1 MNIGDLPLTRADIS
15 ILKSKGY
22 NALYPPQEEAINK
35 GLLADNNLLLA
46 IPTASGKTL
55 IAILAIMKVIQ
66 EGKKAVYLVPL
77 RALADEKYKEFLELG
92 FNVGISTGDYDHLD
106 YTLKKYSVLILTIER
121 CDSLLRNDIDFFNNF
136 SMIVYD
142 EIHLIDSPNRGATLE
157 IVISKL
163 SNKRIIALSAT
174 ISNAGEIAKWLN
186 AELVRSEWRPVPLK
200 KGVLLN
206 DIIFF
211 ENEEKYVESNEDPV
225 YQLALDSLK
234 DEGQVLIFVNSR
246 RIAESTAD
254 KLSKKFPLINTTGNF
269 SETASGK
276 KLDKLFRH
284 GVGFHHAG
292 LLSEDRKR
300 VEEYFIKNNLKIIV
314 ATPTLAAGVNLPA
327 RRVIIKDYRRY
338 DSNFGSV
345 KIPIIEI
352 AQMMGRA
359 GRPKYDSSGEAI
371 LIARSHDE
379 KEFLF
384 KNYIESEPLPISSKL
399 AIEGGLRSHILSLIA
414 SNFVTDKESL
424 HEFFDR
430 TFYSFKEDP
439 ELIIPVIEKTLDFLI
454 ENNFL
459 EKDFSPTSLGSIVS
473 KLYIDPKSAIIMRD
487 GVLKDK
493 FSDIGILHLLCTTPD
508 MPVLYLKKKEFE
520 IFQDILSEFWGKI
533 ITEIPDYSYEEAE
546 FEFFISQFKTAMILY
561 DWINEEKEDIIIQK
575 YGIGEGDLQRLRE
588 NMDWLLYSF
597 EKISHLF
604 RRNIPQIR
612 SLRTRVR
619 YGVKEELLDLI
630 EIKGIGRIRA
640 RKLHNEGIK
649 NREAINIDNL
659 KSIKKLLG
667 EKMAEALIFE
677 KEYEDKGLKQT
688 RIDEF

>member
-1 MNIGDLPLTRADIS
+1 
-15 ILKSKGY
+15 
-22 NALYPPQEEAINK
+22 
-35 GLLADNNLLLA
+35 
-46 IPTASGKTL
+46 
-55 IAILAIMKVIQ
+55 
-66 EGKKAVYLVPL
+66 
-77 RALADEKYKEFLELG
+77 
-92 FNVGISTGDYDHLD
+92 
-106 YTLKKYSVLILTIER
+106 
-121 CDSLLRNDIDFFNNF
+121 
-136 SMIVYD
+136 
-142 EIHLIDSPNRGATLE
+142 
-157 IVISKL
+157 
-163 SNKRIIALSAT
+163 
-174 ISNAGEIAKWLN
+174 
-186 AELVRSEWRPVPLK
+186 
-200 KGVLLN
+200 
-206 DIIFF
+206 
-211 ENEEKYVESNEDPV
+211 
-225 YQLALDSLK
+225 
-234 DEGQVLIFVNSR
+234 
-246 RIAESTAD
+246 
-254 KLSKKFPLINTTGNF
+254 
-269 SETASGK
+269 
-276 KLDKLFRH
+276 
-284 GVGFHHAG
+284 
-292 LLSEDRKR
+292 
-300 VEEYFIKNNLKIIV
+300 
-314 ATPTLAAGVNLPA
+314 
-327 RRVIIKDYRRY
+327 
-338 DSNFGSV
+338 
-345 KIPIIEI
+345 
-352 AQMMGRA
+352 
-359 GRPKYDSSGEAI
+359 
-371 LIARSHDE
+371 
-379 KEFLF
+379 
-384 KNYIESEPLPISSKL
+384 
-399 AIEGGLRSHILSLIA
+399 
-414 SNFVTDKESL
+414 
-424 HEFFDR
+424 
-430 TFYSFKEDP
+430 
-439 ELIIPVIEKTLDFLI
+439 LDFLI